1 MYKKISGTARTLRY
15 RYHKSLPPAL
25 YPWALARLY
34 KRAIGQELNLKHPR
48 TFTEKMQWVK
58 LYDHNPLKTQL
69 ADKYLVREWIIDRI
83 GEKYLIPLLGVWDSF
98 DEIDF
103 DLLPNQFVLKANH
116 ASGMNI
122 IVTDKSRLDMY
133 DAKEKFDKWLK
144 INHAYI
150 SFELHYRNIVPKI
163 IAEEYLR
170 FNVNEPEDYKFI
182 CFDGEPK
189 YCWIDVNR
197 YTDHRRNVYDMNWRL
212 QEWKVHNYKHTDHL
226 VPKPLNFELMIEL
239 TKKLASGFSHVRVD
253 WYNLQGRIY
262 FGEMTFTSTSG
273 FERIHPSKYDVLL
286 GDMWKL
292 PINK

>member
-1 MYKKISGTARTLRY
+1 
-15 RYHKSLPPAL
+15 LPPAL

-144 INHAYI
+144 INHAYK
-150 SFELHYRNIVPKI
+150 R
-163 IAEEYLR
+163 
-170 FNVNEPEDYKFI
+170 
-182 CFDGEPK
+182 
-189 YCWIDVNR
+189 
-197 YTDHRRNVYDMNWRL
+197 
-212 QEWKVHNYKHTDHL
+212 
-226 VPKPLNFELMIEL
+226 
-239 TKKLASGFSHVRVD
+239 
-253 WYNLQGRIY
+253 
-262 FGEMTFTSTSG
+262 
-273 FERIHPSKYDVLL
+273 
-286 GDMWKL
+286 
-292 PINK
+292 

>member
-1 MYKKISGTARTLRY
+1 M
-15 RYHKSLPPAL
+15 
-25 YPWALARLY
+25 
-34 KRAIGQELNLKHPR
+34 
-48 TFTEKMQWVK
+48 
-58 LYDHNPLKTQL
+58 
-69 ADKYLVREWIIDRI
+69 VREWIIDRI
-83 GEKYLIPLLGVWDSF
+83 GKNILHPYYVWDKF
-98 DEIDF
+98 EEIDF
-103 DLLPNQFVLKANH
+103 ASLPNQFVLKANH
-116 ASGMNI
+116 ASGTNI
-122 IVTDKSRLDMY
+122 IVTDKNILDKN

-212 QEWKVHNYKHTDHL
+212 QEWQLNNYKHTDNP

-262 FGEMTFTSTSG
+262 FSEMTFTSTSG
-273 FERIHPSKYDVLL
+273 FARIYPSKYDVLL

-292 PINK
+292 PINKSK